1 MFEGTLCFH
10 PVWTVCS
17 SSGRCH
23 GTVSSAP
30 WLVGVRSFA
39 LMSWQEVR
47 KTPGRP
53 IVNQDLVSR
62 TVYIHSLPGVATRK
76 QCPLRGRHGRQ
87 RGKLQSTT
95 NPPVVHRQ
103 TAPSRPKSPVS
114 SKTLVAQ
121 EKSKCALIDGQLP
134 SSLRSSFSISRAS
147 TISRGHR
154 RLNPPPPPLHPPISS
169 FACTRHMELETNRA
183 PVPLASPR
191 PVLLPR
197 KQPNGSRRER
207 SAPARRVLDRG
218 RSAVRN
224 HYLILGTPP
233 QSTCQILSCPSA
245 KDVPSPSHYEKSTC
259 TFDPEIVLGNPIVAS
274 AAGTKHTG

>member
-1 MFEGTLCFH
+1 M
-10 PVWTVCS
+10 
-17 SSGRCH
+17 
-23 GTVSSAP
+23 
-30 WLVGVRSFA
+30 
-39 LMSWQEVR
+39 
-47 KTPGRP
+47 
-53 IVNQDLVSR
+53 
-62 TVYIHSLPGVATRK
+62 
-76 QCPLRGRHGRQ
+76 
-87 RGKLQSTT
+87 
-95 NPPVVHRQ
+95 
-103 TAPSRPKSPVS
+103 
-114 SKTLVAQ
+114 AQ
-121 EKSKCALIDGQLP
+121 EKSKRALIDGQVP

-183 PVPLASPR
+183 PVPLASSR

-233 QSTCQILSCPSA
+233 RSTCQILSCPSA
-245 KDVPSPSHYEKSTC
+245 KDVPLSQPLREKYLHVRPRDRARQPDRSISSRNETHGIGWWQR
-259 TFDPEIVLGNPIVAS
+259 TQLWPAS
-274 AAGTKHTG
+274 AEFDEAAAPGMETRHREGGGCGCRLASDFRLGRR